1 MRAVSAFA
9 PCSSRAWL
17 RVVFRAS
24 RDWIYPHEERER
36 LKSYGLSL
44 EDISPDTLLKEEH
57 YFYQA
62 ACRAT
67 ERLYL
72 TRPLMLEGDTETVA
86 SYYID
91 ELRRAIAP
99 AKLLK
104 EPVARPDYDGVRLAA
119 ASSAGEVAISLARQE
134 QHHLNAVDREGL
146 RTHSQVSALL
156 SLARNDR
163 LLSESALDRIAIE
176 RERSGWEL
184 WSLRRTDN

>member
-1 MRAVSAFA
+1 MLNVGAWILRRLTCGLRFRALFIAG
-9 PCSSRAWL
+9 WL
-17 RVVFRAS
+17 RWSLSAS

-91 ELRRAIAP
+91 ELRRATAP
-99 AKLLK
+99 AKL
-104 EPVARPDYDGVRLAA
+104 PANP
-119 ASSAGEVAISLARQE
+119 SP
-134 QHHLNAVDREGL
+134 
-146 RTHSQVSALL
+146 AL
-156 SLARNDR
+156 
-163 LLSESALDRIAIE
+163 I
-176 RERSGWEL
+176 
-184 WSLRRTDN
+184 TMV